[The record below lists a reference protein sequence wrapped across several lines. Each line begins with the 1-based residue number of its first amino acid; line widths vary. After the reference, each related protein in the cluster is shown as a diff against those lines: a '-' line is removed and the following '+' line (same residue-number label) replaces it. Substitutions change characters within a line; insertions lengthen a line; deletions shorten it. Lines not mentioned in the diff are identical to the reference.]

1 MKEVSRVQNRTQE
14 YAVDNFIRFLVDGK
28 REITAREIECRKK
41 ALSLE
46 WLVGPFAVVQVATDY
61 GAVPPEERDAAL
73 LTYEELV
80 VRFLQDIP
88 TAHYVYTNSYNNIVV
103 LFAFQGKPMSVEEMN
118 TCFVELHRRMVSRF
132 GMEGF
137 IGIGNVVDTYQD
149 IALSAATAGEMLG
162 FKFQY
167 AESGVVNSATIV
179 QFQYNMGL
187 GNGIEFD
194 RVTGAFR
201 DGNLGKMEQRL
212 NELAEAIRRRPNV
225 SGTSIRRS
233 MVEVAVHILHLAS
246 NAGVDVEQA
255 LDGADPYRWIMRQ
268 NHTEVIIAW
277 ILKLSARL
285 LAQMKERRENGQKD
299 IIRQMIRYIDENLS
313 KTDISL
319 DRIGQAVGL
328 SPTYCSQLFKKEEGM
343 GISTY
348 VTGQRIIRAQRLLR
362 DTDLSVADVSRQTG
376 FTSHGY
382 FTQVFRRV
390 TGQTPQEYRRS
401 ARKG

>member
-1 MKEVSRVQNRTQE
+1 MPQMQNRTHE
-14 YAVDNFIRFLVDGK
+14 YAVENFIRFLVDGK
-28 REITAREIECRKK
+28 RETTVKEIESRKK
-41 ALSLE
+41 VLGLD
-46 WLVGPFAVVQVATDY
+46 WLTGPFAVVQVATDY
-61 GAVPPEERDAAL
+61 AAVPHEERDAAL
-73 LTYEELV
+73 LAYEEQV
-80 VRFLQDIP
+80 VRALRAIP
-88 TAHYVYTNSYNNIVV
+88 AAHYVYTNSYNNVVV
-103 LFAFQGKPMSVEEMN
+103 LFAFGGKPMTVEEMN
-118 TCFVELHRRMVSRF
+118 ACFIDLHRQMVSRF
-132 GMEGF
+132 GMDGF

-149 IALSAATAGEMLG
+149 IALSAATAAEMLG

-201 DGNLGKMEQRL
+201 DGNLSKMEQRL
-212 NELAEAIRRRPNV
+212 IELAETIRRRPNV

-233 MVEVAVHILHLAS
+233 MVEVAVHVLHLAS

-299 IIRQMIRYIDENLS
+299 VIRQMIQYIDENLS

-328 SPTYCSQLFKKEEGM
+328 SRTYCSQLFKKEEGM
-343 GISTY
+343 GISAY
-348 VTGQRIIRAQRLLR
+348 ITGQRVLRAQQLLR
-362 DTDLSVADVSRQTG
+362 DTDLSVAEISRQTG
-376 FTSHGY
+376 FSSHGY
-382 FTQVFRRV
+382 FGQVFRRV

-401 ARKG
+401 SRKA